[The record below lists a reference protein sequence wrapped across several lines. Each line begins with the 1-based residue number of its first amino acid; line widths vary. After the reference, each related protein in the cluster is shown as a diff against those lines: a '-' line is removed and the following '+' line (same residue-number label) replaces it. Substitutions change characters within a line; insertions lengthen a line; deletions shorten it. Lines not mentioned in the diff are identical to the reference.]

1 MTSVP
6 AGASIRRRILRGF
19 AVLLAALAVLQA
31 AWVAGE
37 TREEINEYHDM
48 ALTTAALAG
57 RADGLGIA
65 PAGMEHAKE
74 YFAAN
79 VYFVTDANGRIAL
92 HSRGAKRNPAVRAT
106 GWFKNAPPGFSKVR
120 APNPAGRRKDFWDRH
135 LARLSPAAGWRV
147 HVLPL
152 DDGGRAVAA
161 QSLAWRREILFR
173 ALFPGLAVILLAL
186 PVLAAGLT
194 LIIRRGFAPM
204 ERLAEDA
211 ASRRAGDFRPLDA
224 AAAPEEVRKFAG
236 AFNEMLARI
245 ADTFRRE
252 KSFTA
257 NAAHELRTPLAAI
270 RIHAENAAAASDDD
284 SRRRA
289 LDELLKAAARATGTT
304 SQLLDLARAESESPP
319 DDDGR
324 RVSLAE
330 LCRDAAAQCVSDSDP
345 DSGASDK
352 IALTTDADAQVP
364 AAFAPLVLIV
374 LRNLIGNALRH
385 GGNARIVVGRENGAA
400 VVSVLDD
407 GPGFVPEFSPRL
419 LEPFERGEAGAGDDS
434 GCGLGLSICAAAAER
449 IGAKL
454 EIGNRRDGSGAS
466 ARMVFGRAR

>member
-1 MTSVP
+1 MTSAP

-19 AVLLAALAVLQA
+19 AVLLAVVAALQT
-31 AWVAGE
+31 AWV
-37 TREEINEYHDM
+37 TVDTDEEINEM
-48 ALTTAALAG
+48 AWTAALLASG
-57 RADGLGIA
+57 VATADII
-65 PAGMEHAKE
+65 PAGFEDAKE

-79 VYFVTDANGRIAL
+79 VYFVADADGRIAL
-92 HSRGAKRNPAVRAT
+92 HSRGAKRNRAVRAT
-106 GWFKNAPPGFSKVR
+106 NWFKNAPPGFSKVK
-120 APNPAGRRKDFWDRH
+120 APR
-135 LARLSPAAGWRV
+135 SAGWKV
-147 HVLPL
+147 HVIPL
-152 DDGGRAVAA
+152 ENGGRAVAA

-204 ERLAEDA
+204 ERMAEDA

-289 LDELLKAAARATGTT
+289 LDELLKAAERATGTT

-324 RVSLAE
+324 IVSLAE

-419 LEPFERGEAGAGDDS
+419 LEPFERGAAGAGDDS

-454 EIGNRRDGSGAS
+454 EIGNRKDAPGAS
-466 ARMVFGRAR
+466 ARMVFGRSR